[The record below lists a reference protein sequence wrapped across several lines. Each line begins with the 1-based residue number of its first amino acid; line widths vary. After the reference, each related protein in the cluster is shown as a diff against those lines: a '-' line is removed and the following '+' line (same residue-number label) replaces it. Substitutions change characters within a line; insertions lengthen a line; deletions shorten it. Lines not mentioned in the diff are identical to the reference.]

1 MLQEVEGINSKI
13 NKVVVFFSFDIYYI
27 SPIRL
32 DFYYFCLIILKDAPS
47 ERNDNIVKK
56 NKISML
62 LKINVFVL
70 M

>member
-47 ERNDNIVKK
+47 ERNVEIGFWRK
-56 NKISML
+56 
-62 LKINVFVL
+62 
-70 M
+70 